1 MSFDLLASF
10 FKKRWPHLDTSRD
23 VESRRIANRIKT
35 VECDFGLP
43 VKACILL
50 LLGYY
55 LFFSNWVDDVTNTR
69 EVALAIVRLFFI
81 IYTVIN
87 VGCGIMIAGMNQLPL
102 WFNQLIVLV
111 ITVFDMLFL
120 SSLTLV
126 TGGFESLLFWLFL
139 LLIIRNALSIYAPT
153 TQITVNTLTV
163 ICFLMA
169 GLTDIGI
176 ADVEMES
183 VETNTDSFILRLVIL
198 GTMTLWCYG
207 FQTLFDKQRRAE
219 DESREFKI
227 RQEQLQA
234 TGRLAAEIAHQLKNP
249 LGIIN
254 NAAFTLQRTVK
265 EGKTITQQIHLIR
278 EEVHRSDRIITDL
291 MGFAQLAEG
300 SIEPLIIPEQIDQ
313 ALDQVFPKAV
323 QFDVELER
331 DYASALPKVFMQRGH
346 FNEIVVNILQ
356 NAREAMSEKGK
367 IKLTASHG
375 EGYSIVV
382 KVQDN
387 GPGMSQ
393 ELLDQVFEPY
403 FTTKEKGTGLG
414 LAIVKHNVEIY
425 GGHLTVESQ
434 LGEGT
439 TFVLEFPARTLIKL
453 QKNPG

>member
-1 MSFDLLASF
+1 MSFDRLASF
-10 FKKRWPHLDTSRD
+10 FKKRWPHLEKNRD
-23 VESRRIANRIKT
+23 VESKRIASRIKT
-35 VECDFGLP
+35 DECDFGLP
-43 VKACILL
+43 VKACLLL

-55 LFFSNWVDDVTNTR
+55 LFFSNWVHDVANTR
-69 EVALAIVRLFFI
+69 EVALTIVRQFFI
-81 IYTVIN
+81 IYTFLNI
-87 VGCGIMIAGMNQLPL
+87 GCGIMIAGMKQLPL
-102 WFNQLIVLV
+102 WFNQLIVLAISV
-111 ITVFDMLFL
+111 LDMLFL
-120 SSLTLV
+120 SALTLV
-126 TGGFESLLFWLFL
+126 TGGFQSLLFWLFL
-139 LLIIRNALSIYAPT
+139 LLIVRNALSIYAPT

-163 ICFLMA
+163 ICFMMA
-169 GLTDIGI
+169 GLTDVAI
-176 ADVEMES
+176 ARVELES
-183 VETNTDSFILRLVIL
+183 VNTNTDSFVLRLVIL

-300 SIEPLIIPEQIDQ
+300 SVEPLNIPEEMDQ
-313 ALDQVFPKAV
+313 AVEQVFPEAADFKMKI
-323 QFDVELER
+323 ER
-331 DYASALPKVFMQRGH
+331 DYAPALPKVFMQRGH
-346 FNEIVVNILQ
+346 FNEIMVNILQ
-356 NAREAMSEKGK
+356 NAREAIPENCK
-367 IKLTASHG
+367 IKLTASAG
-375 EGYSIVV
+375 EDYSILVTIE
-382 KVQDN
+382 DS

-414 LAIVKHNVEIY
+414 LAIVRHNVEIY
-425 GGHLTVESQ
+425 GGHLKVESQ

-439 TFVLEFPARTLIKL
+439 KFILQFPARTLIKL
-453 QKNPG
+453 QRNPG